1 MPSLE
6 EAKQRYAKMAEES
19 NAEARQ
25 AALEV
30 QGEEL
35 GEEQVQDLSDPVMT
49 PLAESDEEPTDELE
63 ESLRVVELRSAHRGW
78 FRDPV
83 RLDACMRLLISA
95 AEEMA
100 DPDGLVGPEPES
112 A

>member
-1 MPSLE
+1 ME

-30 QGEEL
+30 QGEEQ
-35 GEEQVQDLSDPVMT
+35 GEDPSDPVMT